1 MTAATADMT
10 PARREQ
16 AHLTGWMW
24 GWIALGTLV
33 ALVVVAF
40 LIPVVVNLRSID
52 AGLATARHQVTGI
65 RVDVKPLPG
74 YVADINESLAGV
86 NQALDPLPGQLDKT
100 VGYLGSVRDSLTG
113 IDGSLGQTS
122 GTLSGISASLVDT
135 ANTLDATDKPLG
147 ATADSLNAISA
158 SLLNSANA
166 LADTSNILATV
177 NGTAGTIHSTLET
190 AENPA
195 DTLGAAGIYQRVAK
209 ANDPLSAAKGD
220 TGNIVNGLGA
230 VNGHLRS
237 ICLKIPVPTGC

>member
-1 MTAATADMT
+1 VTAATAGLA

-24 GWIALGTLV
+24 GWIALGTIV

-40 LIPVVVNLRSID
+40 LIPVVANLRSINS
-52 AGLATARHQVTGI
+52 GLAQARQQVTGI
-65 RVDVKPLPG
+65 RVDVKPLPA
-74 YVADINESLAGV
+74 YVADINQSLAGV
-86 NQALDPLPGQLDKT
+86 DHALDPLPGQLDQT
-100 VGYLGSVRDSLTG
+100 VGYLGSVRGSLTG

-122 GTLSGISASLVDT
+122 GTLNGISASLVDT
-135 ANTLDATDKPLG
+135 ANVLDATNKPLG
-147 ATADSLNAISA
+147 ATAASLTAISA
-158 SLLNSANA
+158 SLVTSANA

-190 AENPA
+190 AENPP
-195 DTLGAAGIYQRVAK
+195 DRLGAAGIYQRVAT
-209 ANDPLSAAKGD
+209 ANDVLSAAKGD
-220 TGNIVNGLGA
+220 TGNIVTGLEA